1 MRRWAS
7 QFDCGMN
14 IGEQFLAIAHQ
25 IFRDA
30 ATEAQYRTVIN
41 RCYYA
46 AYRHL
51 LDHPCTDGIELTKAR
66 SAHQQLIEFLADSD
80 DAAVQHVSD
89 LLRYLHR
96 QRLDADYSALGGPW
110 RAIAEDCVATAEE
123 IIGDALA
130 EYVAGGADREKP

>member
-1 MRRWAS
+1 MT
-7 QFDCGMN
+7 
-14 IGEQFLAIAHQ
+14 IGEQFLAVAHQ

-30 ATEAQYRTVIN
+30 ATEAQYRTVVN

-46 AYRHL
+46 AYRYL
-51 LDHPCTDGIELTKAR
+51 LDHPCTDGFELTKGR
-66 SAHQQLIEFLADSD
+66 SAHHQLIEFLADSD
-80 DAAVQHVSD
+80 NSALKRVSV

-96 QRLDADYSALGGPW
+96 QRKDADYSPLGGPW

-130 EYVAGGADREKP
+130 EYVAGGVDREKP

>member
-1 MRRWAS
+1 MT
-7 QFDCGMN
+7 
-14 IGEQFLAIAHQ
+14 IGEQFLAVAHQ

-30 ATEAQYRTVIN
+30 ATEAQYRTVVN

-46 AYRHL
+46 AYRYI
-51 LDHPCTDGIELTKAR
+51 LDHPCTDGFELTKGR
-66 SAHQQLIEFLADSD
+66 SAHQQLIEFLAESD
-80 DAAVQHVSD
+80 DAALQHVSD

-96 QRLDADYSALGGPW
+96 QRKDADYSPLGGLW
-110 RAIAEDCVATAEE
+110 RTVTVDCVATAEE